1 MEPIH
6 HVYYYTTTFG
16 SKISDAVYIASL
28 DGYERDEIFN
38 NTARRIYTTFFFLHS
53 FIVTILYF
61 ISFGKIALA

>member
-38 NTARRIYTTFFFLHS
+38 NTARRIYTTYSSMPTQHGWNRAKAIFA
-53 FIVTILYF
+53 
-61 ISFGKIALA
+61 G